1 MQGKQTKGC
10 GKKQEKVKRNKMK
23 NIDIQSFRTKLLE
36 EQTEWPKQIS
46 SRFADEYLFIHDD
59 KKPGVYNVT
68 DVATKKTLYR
78 AGFKSVEQAKKYAA
92 DLIKPQGGRQS
103 SHFEE
108 NIDLPG
114 NQEKIDVAEPKGKIT
129 AADFKKLR
137 SMKKE
142 GQYKHSIDQ
151 LLKIVQTKKA
161 GPEYKKALMDLIN
174 LAKEKTGKEI
184 HSIADLKQA
193 LDYEEPKIR
202 EGADHEVAM
211 AMSSLKEIVSN
222 ASQLMDK
229 LGGMERDIPGWI
241 QDHITNAENYIEQAN
256 QGFHEL
262 Q

>member
-1 MQGKQTKGC
+1 VQGKQIKDY
-10 GKKQEKVKRNKMK
+10 GKKQEKAKRNKMK
-23 NIDIQSFRTKLLE
+23 NISLQALVRALRE
-36 EQTEWPKQIS
+36 EQ
-46 SRFADEYLFIHDD
+46 
-59 KKPGVYNVT
+59 NV
-68 DVATKKTLYR
+68 
-78 AGFKSVEQAKKYAA
+78 
-92 DLIKPQGGRQS
+92 
-103 SHFEE
+103 
-108 NIDLPG
+108 DLPG

-174 LAKEKTGKEI
+174 LAKKKTGKEI

>member
-1 MQGKQTKGC
+1 VQGKQIKDY
-10 GKKQEKVKRNKMK
+10 GKKQEKAKRNKMK
-23 NIDIQSFRTKLLE
+23 NISLQALVRALRE
-36 EQTEWPKQIS
+36 EQ
-46 SRFADEYLFIHDD
+46 
-59 KKPGVYNVT
+59 NV
-68 DVATKKTLYR
+68 
-78 AGFKSVEQAKKYAA
+78 
-92 DLIKPQGGRQS
+92 
-103 SHFEE
+103 
-108 NIDLPG
+108 DLPG

-129 AADFKKLR
+129 KADFEKLR

-174 LAKEKTGKEI
+174 LAKKKTGKEI

>member
-1 MQGKQTKGC
+1 
-10 GKKQEKVKRNKMK
+10 MK

-36 EQTEWPKQIS
+36 EQTEWPKEMQ
-46 SRFADEYLFIHDD
+46 SRYRGEYLFIHDD
-59 KKPGVYNVT
+59 SKPGFYGVK
-68 DVATKKTLYR
+68 DLKTGQMVGR
-78 AGFKSVEQAKKYAA
+78 VGFKSVEQAKEYAA

-114 NQEKIDVAEPKGKIT
+114 DQEKIDVAEPKGKIT
-129 AADFKKLR
+129 KADFEKLR

-193 LDYEEPKIR
+193 LDYEEPKIK

-222 ASQLMDK
+222 ASQLMNK
-229 LGGMERDIPGWI
+229 LGGMERNIPGWI

-256 QGFHEL
+256 QGFHEI

>member
-1 MQGKQTKGC
+1 
-10 GKKQEKVKRNKMK
+10 
-23 NIDIQSFRTKLLE
+23 
-36 EQTEWPKQIS
+36 
-46 SRFADEYLFIHDD
+46 
-59 KKPGVYNVT
+59 
-68 DVATKKTLYR
+68 
-78 AGFKSVEQAKKYAA
+78 
-92 DLIKPQGGRQS
+92 
-103 SHFEE
+103 
-108 NIDLPG
+108 
-114 NQEKIDVAEPKGKIT
+114 
-129 AADFKKLR
+129 
-137 SMKKE
+137 MKKE

-174 LAKEKTGKEI
+174 LAKKKTGKEI